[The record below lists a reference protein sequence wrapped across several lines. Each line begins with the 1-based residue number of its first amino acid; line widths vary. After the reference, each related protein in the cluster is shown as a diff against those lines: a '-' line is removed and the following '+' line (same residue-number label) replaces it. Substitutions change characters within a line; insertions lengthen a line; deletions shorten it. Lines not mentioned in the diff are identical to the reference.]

1 MPKTDYDSCVQQQDD
16 HDRELEELH
25 DRTLFA
31 FTSAASELHKMGYT
45 VQSLA
50 RLVERHCTPDSV
62 PFAAGESDPFKG
74 SAA

>member
-1 MPKTDYDSCVQQQDD
+1 MSSHSIIDARPEQDD
-16 HDRELEELH
+16 RDRDLEELH

-31 FTSAASELHKMGYT
+31 FTSAAEELHKMGYT

-50 RLVERHCTPDSV
+50 RLVERHCTPETV
-62 PFAAGESDPFKG
+62 PFAAGEVDPFKG